1 MASLKKNKDLVYEGV
16 WGGGGG
22 GGGRRGRRDIRNE
35 EERQGSSSPTLPQP
49 LPLGSPGPF
58 ITNDFT
64 KYATL

>member
-16 WGGGGG
+16 WGGGRGG
-22 GGGRRGRRDIRNE
+22 GRGRRDIRN

-58 ITNDFT
+58 ITDDFT